1 LKKARSGD
9 QMRILFLSIAM
20 MAAVSL
26 IVLVLV
32 IGLLYRNDLQTKQ
45 RVLQAMV
52 AGQARMIEAVA
63 RFDAE
68 NSEDSHLDGAA
79 GATIGQA
86 VDAYSRLGGFGDT
99 GEFVLGRRE
108 GDTITFLMDFRFPA
122 EGVRKRVPLT
132 TERAEPMRRALAGE
146 SGWIIG
152 PDYRGVDVLA
162 AYEPVH
168 ELQLGLVAKMD
179 MSEVR
184 APFLNAS
191 GLAIGVAL
199 VIVMLGAM
207 LILRLTN
214 PIVRRVEQGERELRE
229 SEGRIRAIMDATP
242 NAIITIDDHGIVV
255 SANRGTQSIF
265 GYRPE
270 ELEGGNVNVLMDE
283 PERSDHDG
291 YMSCYRQT
299 GESNLIGVRRELIG
313 RKKGGD
319 VFPIDLDVSETK
331 GPQGPLFI
339 GVIRDISEQKRAEQE
354 IKDARLEAESA
365 NRAKSAF
372 LANMSHELRTPM
384 NAIIGYSEMLEEEMD
399 EEGTAAFIPD
409 LQKINHAGKHLLS
422 LINDILDLSKIE
434 AGRMDLYLERFEL
447 EQMLEESIATV
458 QPLVAKNGNRL
469 VTDFADNLGSVRMDL
484 TKTRQTLFNL
494 MSNATKFTHDG
505 VITVTAS
512 RIADPD
518 GGEDRIMLAVADSGI
533 GIAPEKIESLFE
545 EFTQADEST
554 TRVYGGTGLG
564 LSISRRF
571 CHMMGGEI
579 TVESVPGQGT
589 TFTIDLPAK
598 VDALEAARAA
608 TNKDTGTRMTPDSP
622 LQSSGMAAA
631 GGILVIDDEADARDL
646 LKRTFEKA
654 GYEVTLAADGA
665 TGIEIARQIQPAI
678 ITLDVMMR
686 KMDGWAVL
694 RALKSDPKLCDI
706 PVFMVSIVK
715 DKAMGYTLGAAEY
728 LSKPVDRELLLRLVQ
743 RYSDPGRE
751 DLVLVVEDDPNTREL
766 VRRTLEGWG
775 WRVSEAGNGRT
786 ALDRM
791 ADETPALIVLDLMMP
806 IMDGFEFLQKIR
818 ETEAWC
824 EVPVVVLTAK
834 DLSPEERQALS
845 AGAARVLTKGDSI
858 DSELTD
864 QIRRAITSRI
874 RDNGTNQQEKAGMT
888 NG

>member
-1 LKKARSGD
+1 
-9 QMRILFLSIAM
+9 MRILFLSIAM

-52 AGQARMIEAVA
+52 VGQASMIEAVA

-108 GDTITFLMDFRFPA
+108 GDTISFLMDFRFPE
-122 EGVRKRVPLT
+122 EGVKKRVPLT

-184 APFLNAS
+184 APFLSAS
-191 GLAIGVAL
+191 ALAIGVAL

-214 PIVRRVEQGERELRE
+214 PIVRRVEQGEQELRE
-229 SEGRIRAIMDATP
+229 SEERVRAIMDATP
-242 NAIITIDDHGIVV
+242 NAIVTIDDHGTVV
-255 SANRGTQSIF
+255 STNPGVESIF
-265 GYRPE
+265 GYKPE
-270 ELEGGNVNVLMDE
+270 ELQNHNVKILMVE
-283 PERSDHDG
+283 PDRSQHDDHLRR
-291 YMSCYRQT
+291 YRET
-299 GESNLIGVRRELIG
+299 GITNLIGTRRELVG
-313 RKKGGD
+313 QRKNGEA
-319 VFPIDLDVSETK
+319 FPIDVDISET
-331 GPQGPLFI
+331 QGPNGRMFV

-399 EEGTAAFIPD
+399 EEGMATFIPD

-512 RIADPD
+512 RSADPD

-533 GIAPEKIESLFE
+533 GIASEKIESLFE

-554 TRVYGGTGLG
+554 TRIYGGTGLG

-579 TVESVPGQGT
+579 TVESVPGEGT

-608 TNKDTGTRMTPDSP
+608 TTKDTGTRMTPDSP
-622 LQSSGMAAA
+622 LQSSGMAA

-654 GYEVTLAADGA
+654 GYEVTVAADGA
-665 TGIEIARQIQPAI
+665 SGIEIARQIQPAI

-694 RALKSDPKLCDI
+694 RALKSDPTLCDI

-728 LSKPVDRELLLRLVQ
+728 LSKPVDRELLLRLVK
-743 RYSDPGRE
+743 RYGDPGRE

-766 VRRTLEGWG
+766 VRRTLEGRG

-806 IMDGFEFLQKIR
+806 LMDGFEFLQEIR
-818 ETEAWC
+818 ESEAWC

-834 DLSPEERQALS
+834 DLSPEEQQTLS
-845 AGAARVLTKGDSI
+845 AGAARVLMKGDSS

-864 QIRRAITSRI
+864 QVRRAIRSRI

>member
-1 LKKARSGD
+1 LKKVRSGD

-68 NSEDSHLDGAA
+68 NSEDSHLEGAA
-79 GATIGQA
+79 GATISQA

-108 GDTITFLMDFRFPA
+108 GDKISFLMDFRFPA
-122 EGVRKRVPLT
+122 EDVKRLVPLT

-146 SGWIIG
+146 SGWTIG
-152 PDYRGVDVLA
+152 PDYRGVSVLA

-168 ELQLGLVAKMD
+168 ELELGLVAKMD
-179 MSEVR
+179 LSEVR
-184 APFLNAS
+184 APFLSAS
-191 GLAIGVAL
+191 GLAIAVAL
-199 VIVMLGAM
+199 AIVMLGAM

-214 PIVRRVEQGERELRE
+214 PIVRRVETGERELRE

-242 NAIITIDDHGIVV
+242 NAIITIDDNGIVV

-291 YMSCYRQT
+291 YMSRYRQT
-299 GESNLIGVRRELIG
+299 GESKLIGVRRELIG

-339 GVIRDISEQKRAEQE
+339 GVIRDISEQKRAEHE
-354 IKDARLEAESA
+354 IRDARIEAESA

-399 EEGTAAFIPD
+399 EEGMAAFIPD

-469 VTDFADNLGSVRMDL
+469 VTDLADNLGSVRMDL

-505 VITVTAS
+505 LITVTAS
-512 RIADPD
+512 RIADPT

-533 GIAPEKIESLFE
+533 GIAPEKIDSLFE

-571 CHMMGGEI
+571 CHMMGGDI
-579 TVESVPGQGT
+579 TVESVPGEGT

-598 VDALEAARAA
+598 VDALEAARSAA
-608 TNKDTGTRMTPDSP
+608 EDKDGIAAGAEEHK
-622 LQSSGMAAA
+622 QSVTVSN
-631 GGILVIDDEADARDL
+631 GGILVIDDEEDARDL
-646 LKRTFEKA
+646 LRRTFEKD
-654 GYEVTLAADGA
+654 GYRVLMAKDGKS
-665 TGIEIARQIQPAI
+665 GIEIARRMQPAL
-678 ITLDVMMR
+678 ITLDVMMPQF
-686 KMDGWAVL
+686 DGWAVL
-694 RALKSDPKLCDI
+694 RTLKSDPDLRDI
-706 PVFMVSIVK
+706 PVIMVSIVK

-728 LSKPVDRELLLRLVQ
+728 LSKPVDRDRLLKLAH
-743 RYSDPGRE
+743 RYSTPQRG
-751 DLVLVVEDDPNTREL
+751 DLVLVVEDDPNTRDL
-766 VRRTLEGWG
+766 VRRTLEGQG
-775 WRVSEAGNGRT
+775 LRVREACDGREG
-786 ALDRM
+786 LDRM
-791 ADETPALIVLDLMMP
+791 AEETPALIVLDLMMP
-806 IMDGFEFLQKIR
+806 IMDGFEFLQR
-818 ETEAWC
+818 VRQSDEWH

-834 DLSPEERQALS
+834 DLSTEDRIALS
-845 AGAARVLTKGDSI
+845 AGAARILSKSGDEN
-858 DSELTD
+858 SELLVEV
-864 QIRRAITSRI
+864 RAAIAARI
-874 RDNGTNQQEKAGMT
+874 SDNT
-888 NG
+888 